1 MASLF
6 RLAEPDGKI
15 FIDGVDIAKLGL
27 HSLRSQISVIPQVC
41 RTDCLYT
48 DFKRLFI
55 WLYIMH
61 VSNKLY
67 LIDIYWFPG
76 NI

>member
-55 WLYIMH
+55 
-61 VSNKLY
+61 
-67 LIDIYWFPG
+67 
-76 NI
+76 